1 MKASAL
7 GNLANRGNAP
17 LEQAGSSQSSG
28 RQPYCSPRL
37 VELGDVRML
46 TLGGTPGF
54 GDSQVDP
61 REN

>member
-1 MKASAL
+1 MKASTQ
-7 GNLANRGNAP
+7 GNLATNGITA
-17 LEQAGSSQSSG
+17 LERLAQTELAD
-28 RQPYCSPRL
+28 RQPYSPPCL

>member
-7 GNLANRGNAP
+7 GKLAKRGNPP
-17 LEQAGSSQSSG
+17 LEAGLSQPTG
-28 RQPYCSPRL
+28 RQPYCSPCL